1 MTIVGAADR
10 IVKSIFETY
19 LQLLDK
25 PLHGSLR
32 FLYATLGSLSLFF
45 SATLIRKI
53 EFDSKI
59 LAVVPYGEQAILV
72 VPSVFFGVLISSAKT
87 KHGPV
92 RLYISGVLLPA
103 FTITVIRATWSI
115 DVGNAA
121 GSMGLQ

>member
-10 IVKSIFETY
+10 LVKSIFETY
-19 LQLLDK
+19 LQLLDE

-32 FLYATLGSLSLFF
+32 FLYATLGSLSLFL
-45 SATLIRKI
+45 SAMLIRDI
-53 EFDSKI
+53 NYDSRI
-59 LAVVPYGEQAILV
+59 LSLVPYASEVALII
-72 VPSVFFGVLISSAKT
+72 PSVFFGVLISLART
-87 KHGPV
+87 KHGPI

-121 GSMGLQ
+121 GGIG

>member
-10 IVKSIFETY
+10 FVKSIFETY
-19 LQLLDK
+19 LQLLDE

-32 FLYATLGSLSLFF
+32 FLYATLGSLSLFL
-45 SATLIRKI
+45 SATLIRDI
-53 EFDSKI
+53 QYGSGI
-59 LAVVPYGEQAILV
+59 LALVPYASQIALV
-72 VPSVFFGVLISSAKT
+72 IPSVFFGLLISLAKT

-103 FTITVIRATWSI
+103 FTITVVRATWSI

-121 GSMGLQ
+121 GNVG

>member
-10 IVKSIFETY
+10 FVKSIFETY
-19 LQLLDK
+19 LQLLDE

-32 FLYATLGSLSLFF
+32 FLYATLGSLSLFL
-45 SATLIRKI
+45 SATLIRDI
-53 EFDSKI
+53 QYGSGI
-59 LAVVPYGEQAILV
+59 LALVPNASQIALV
-72 VPSVFFGVLISSAKT
+72 IPSVFFGLLISLAKT

-121 GSMGLQ
+121 GNVG